1 MKHCICNDC
10 FWKLSCSLSGLIG
23 EEGGCEYSM
32 DTNERCDE
40 EEYMIEN
47 GRAAFRSEFW
57 KYITEND

>member
-1 MKHCICNDC
+1 
-10 FWKLSCSLSGLIG
+10 
-23 EEGGCEYSM
+23 M